1 MHGMCSSRNRHHED
15 YQHWES
21 ERADLAAPAVV
32 AQRDPAERISDA
44 DRERAAAVLSQAFR
58 DGVLRVE
65 EFDQRLSAAYAATTV
80 GDLEDVLRDLPRDW
94 TDQLHTAERA
104 SRRAQRHRRE
114 WQAGFQSYRGVMLLL
129 VAIWFFTS
137 LDEFAGGSG
146 GAFFWPIFPILGW
159 GIPLFLSRPR
169 GRTTMPPWDY
179 RSASSKT

>member
-1 MHGMCSSRNRHHED
+1 MHGMCSSRNRYHEGS
-15 YQHWES
+15 QRWEREPEDVAASVAVKERDRS
-21 ERADLAAPAVV
+21 ER
-32 AQRDPAERISDA
+32 ITDA
-44 DRERAAAVLSQAFR
+44 DRERATAVLSQAFR

-80 GDLEDVLRDLPRDW
+80 GDLDDVMVDLPRDW
-94 TDQLHTAERA
+94 TEELRTVEQA

-114 WQAGFQSYRGVMLLL
+114 WQAGFSTYRGVMLML

-137 LDEFAGGSG
+137 LDEFTGGSE

-179 RSASSKT
+179 RNASSKT